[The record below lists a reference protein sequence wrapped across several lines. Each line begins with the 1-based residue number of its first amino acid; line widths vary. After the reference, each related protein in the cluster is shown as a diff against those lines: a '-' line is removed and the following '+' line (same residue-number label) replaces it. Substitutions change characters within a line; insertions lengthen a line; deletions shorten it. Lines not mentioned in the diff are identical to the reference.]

1 MLDKQNANKEE
12 LSKKI
17 DKLIYILD
25 KKNIEDLI
33 EILGNGKRMLFRS
46 FFSGIA
52 KGIGAGIGFTIL
64 TAVIIYFLQKIIRLN
79 IPVIGEYVS
88 DIVDIVNK

>member
-1 MLDKQNANKEE
+1 MCDKENIKKEE
-12 LSKKI
+12 LNKKL

-33 EILGNGKRMLFRS
+33 EILGNGKKMFFRS

-64 TAVIIYFLQKIIRLN
+64 TAIIIYFLQRIIRLN
-79 IPVIGEYVS
+79 IPIIGQYIS